1 MRQLTRGMPS
11 LVPVPR
17 KMSSDC
23 CRCFSCSDGEVDT
36 APPRDAPALHDV
48 EEEKER
54 AGRNGSNSSEGA
66 RHYVEQLRR
75 ELYVRHTAAAI
86 HARQRTRAEARE
98 VRAER

>member
-1 MRQLTRGMPS
+1 MFAVPDGVAWRRRMDVLRLLFRFPGSAALVQTVQVLEGLVRQLTRGMPS

-54 AGRNGSNSSEGA
+54 AE
-66 RHYVEQLRR
+66 LRR
-75 ELYVRHTAAAI
+75 GR
-86 HARQRTRAEARE
+86 
-98 VRAER
+98 